1 MGFRQSPANRGVKT
15 LPFHHCSFELTSQ
28 QVTFN
33 GQSFHVNAR
42 VQRGGYLK
50 AELPTLEGESVM
62 DYQLAQ
68 CDPVTGD
75 VMSARVSWGQ
85 KKFLRCPV
93 DESLRLVFAL
103 KNAKLYSFWI
113 E

>member
-1 MGFRQSPANRGVKT
+1 MLIRIDEST
-15 LPFHHCSFELTSQ
+15 ELTSQ

-33 GQSFHVNAR
+33 GQSLHVNAR

-50 AELPTLEGESVM
+50 AELQTLEGESVM

-85 KKFLRCPV
+85 KKFLRRPV
-93 DESLRLVFAL
+93 DESLRLMFVL